1 LIISNLERFAITGE
15 RAKSYV
21 GRADV
26 VGGWAGEEERSRRL
40 DITDGIIVEK

>member
-1 LIISNLERFAITGE
+1 LIISNLERFAIAGK

-26 VGGWAGEEERSRRL
+26 AGGWAGEEERLKRL
-40 DITDGIIVEK
+40 GYNG